1 MPAAPS
7 PYQVLGVDSDA
18 DEDAIKAAYRRLA
31 KRCHPDKAGDAGIT
45 RFTEITR
52 AYELLRNSRRR
63 RFYDR
68 FGNDP
73 HELGLEGAAIDQ
85 ALRAKLAG
93 EGGMEE
99 TVSRADCP
107 VCGGTGWRPSGRAC
121 DCDANRPPATRTAD
135 WDPTSSVSGR
145 RDRMKRTKTQSRT
158 KVRKN

>member
-1 MPAAPS
+1 VSSDPS

-31 KRCHPDKAGDAGIT
+31 KRCHPDKVGDEGAA

-52 AYELLRNSRRR
+52 AYDLLRDSRRR

-73 HELGLEGAAIDQ
+73 HALGLEDAAIDE
-85 ALRAKLAG
+85 ALRARLAD
-93 EGGMEE
+93 EGVEE

-107 VCGGTGWRPSGRAC
+107 ICGGTGWRPSGRAC
-121 DCDANRPPATRTAD
+121 NCDANRPPATHTPE
-135 WDPTSSVSGR
+135 WDPTAPISGR
-145 RDRMKRTKTQSRT
+145 RERMKRTRPQARA
-158 KVRKN
+158 KVRK